1 MAVRCFDDESSKAL
15 AVDSR
20 HRPLGRDYAQ
30 KPEGI
35 DPEEQMLAEGR
46 RRQLRVLLAVVLDAS
61 TIAAAFSLAYLFR
74 FRWQLIPAE
83 DSPPVA
89 PYFAI
94 LTPLIPVWLMLFAAN
109 GLYRDRLQ
117 SFLDEALKVVSA
129 VSVGIMGLLAS
140 SFFYREFSYS
150 RLWILYAWFLS
161 IVLVLIARGTLR
173 MGLRVLRTRGID
185 VTTLLIVGAGPE
197 GVAIARTL
205 AARPELGHRL
215 VGFLDAS
222 RRGQVDGVPIAG
234 PPLDVLAVVRRLGVH
249 RVIIAQPPEARD
261 LTMQVAAL
269 CQEAGVPFAIV
280 PDLYTLVA
288 TGAEVEVVGQLPLL
302 TLRGNLSRGWGR
314 RVKDAVDLLGAL
326 LGLLLGGPMFAVL
339 ACCIA
344 LDSSG
349 PIFYRQR
356 RIGKGGVPFLAWKF
370 RTMYRD
376 ADARLADDP
385 SLRRQFE
392 HAYKLIE
399 DPRVTRMGRWLRRT
413 GFDELPQLL
422 NVLKGEMSLVGPR
435 PIVEDELRKY
445 GPWERRLLC
454 VKPGLTGL
462 WQVLRQDE
470 PDYAER
476 VSLDMY
482 YIDHW
487 SVGMDFKILLRTLP
501 SVIAGRGAY

>member
-1 MAVRCFDDESSKAL
+1 
-15 AVDSR
+15 
-20 HRPLGRDYAQ
+20 
-30 KPEGI
+30 
-35 DPEEQMLAEGR
+35 MLADGR
-46 RRQLRVLLAVVLDAS
+46 RRQLRVLLAVVLDGC

-83 DSPPVA
+83 DSPPAA

-94 LTPLIPVWLMLFAAN
+94 LTPLIPAWVMVFTAY

-140 SFFYREFSYS
+140 SFFYRQFSYS

-161 IVLVLIARGTLR
+161 IALALIARGMLR
-173 MGLRVLRTRGID
+173 AVVKVLRARGID
-185 VTTLLIVGAGPE
+185 VARVLVVGAGPE
-197 GVAIARTL
+197 GVAIARAL
-205 AARPELGHRL
+205 ARPELGHRP
-215 VGFLDAS
+215 VGFLDTS
-222 RRGQVDGVPIAG
+222 RRGQIDGLPIVGA
-234 PPLDVLAVVRRLGVH
+234 PLDVLAVVRQLGAH
-249 RVIIAQPPEARD
+249 RVVIAQPPDARE

-302 TLRGNLSRGWGR
+302 TLRANLSRGWER
-314 RVKDAVDLLGAL
+314 RIKDAVDLLGAL
-326 LGLLLGGPMFAVL
+326 LGLVLGFPLFAVL

-344 LDSSG
+344 LDSPG

-356 RIGKGGVPFLAWKF
+356 RIGKGGIPFSAWKF
-370 RTMYRD
+370 RTMYLD
-376 ADARLADDP
+376 AESRLAHDP
-385 SLRRQFE
+385 ALRREFE
-392 HAYKLIE
+392 RAYKLID

-413 GFDELPQLL
+413 GFDELPQLI

-487 SVGMDFKILLRTLP
+487 SVGMDLKILLRTLP
-501 SVIAGRGAY
+501 SIIAGRGAY

>member
-1 MAVRCFDDESSKAL
+1 MCTGPCST
-15 AVDSR
+15 
-20 HRPLGRDYAQ
+20 RPGDHAPRGSDLLPRVPGH
-30 KPEGI
+30 KPER
-35 DPEEQMLAEGR
+35 PMLAEGR
-46 RRQLRVLLAVVLDAS
+46 RRQLRVLLALVLDAS
-61 TIAAAFSLAYLFR
+61 TIAAAFSFAYLLR

-83 DSPPVA
+83 DSPPAA

-94 LTPLIPVWLMLFAAN
+94 LTPLIPVWVMLFAAN

-129 VSVGIMGLLAS
+129 VSVGIMALLAS
-140 SFFYREFSYS
+140 SFFYRQFSYS
-150 RLWILYAWFLS
+150 RLWIVYAWFLS
-161 IVLVLIARGTLR
+161 IVFALIARGALR
-173 MGLRVLRTRGID
+173 MILRALRSRGID
-185 VTTLLIVGAGPE
+185 VATVLIVGAGPE

-205 AARPELGHRL
+205 TARAELGYRL

-222 RRGQVDGVPIAG
+222 RRGKIDGVPIVG
-234 PPLDVLAVVRRLGVH
+234 TPLDVLAVVRQLRAQ
-249 RVIIAQPPEARD
+249 RVIIAQPPEARE

-314 RVKDAVDLLGAL
+314 RIKDAVDLLGAF
-326 LGLLLGGPMFAVL
+326 LGLLGGSPLFAVL
-339 ACCIA
+339 ACCIV
-344 LDSSG
+344 LDSPG
-349 PIFYRQR
+349 PIFYQQR

-370 RTMYRD
+370 RTMYVD
-376 ADARLADDP
+376 AEARLARDP
-385 SLRRQFE
+385 ALRRQFE
-392 HAYKLIE
+392 RAYKLIE

-413 GFDELPQLL
+413 GFDEMPQLL

-487 SVGMDFKILLRTLP
+487 SMGMDLKILLRTLP